1 MTSPFGTL
9 HVLADALAG
18 DGAVR
23 SKLPDLERALATRDL
38 DYTLTVSTTPAQLR
52 EGAARALGEGARYVV
67 AVGSDAS
74 VHHVINGM
82 FADGEPLVEDPVIGV
97 LGAGA
102 RCDIMRTMGIPDDFE
117 MGVDR
122 LAGDTTY
129 PFDVMKITYADDR
142 GDRGTMYGHNL
153 VEVGLGGRAAKASAR
168 FPRWLG
174 NGAQFLGFWS
184 AWLRSRPSQV
194 NVDADRKAFEGKAFN
209 VVVANAQYTGGGVRI
224 SPRSF
229 PGDGVLDA
237 LIFKGPRSDAYT
249 MLPRIYQHG
258 GHIPDPNIQE
268 FRAKI
273 RVAVD
278 APTPWP
284 VVVDQIV
291 IGTTPVTI
299 QIVPQ
304 RILMKL

>member
-9 HVLADALAG
+9 HVFADASAG

-23 SKLPDLERALATRDL
+23 AKLPDVERGLAARDL
-38 DYTLTVSTTPAQLR
+38 AYALTVCTTPRQLC
-52 EGAARALGEGARYVV
+52 EGAARALGDGGRYVV
-67 AVGSDAS
+67 AVGSDAT

-82 FADGEPLVEDPVIGV
+82 FGDGEPLIEDPVIGV
-97 LGAGA
+97 LAAGA

-117 MGVDR
+117 MTLDR
-122 LAGDTTY
+122 LSGDNTY
-129 PFDVMKITYADDR
+129 PFDVMKVTYTDAR
-142 GDRGTMYGHNL
+142 GERGTTYGHNL
-153 VEVGLGGRAAKASAR
+153 AEVGLGARAAAAADR
-168 FPRWLG
+168 LPRWLG
-174 NGAQFLGFWS
+174 NGRAFLGFWS
-184 AWLRSRPSQV
+184 AWLRSRPSAV
-194 NVDADRKAFEGKAFN
+194 KVDSDRKAFEGKAFN
-209 VVVANAQYTGGGVRI
+209 IVVANAQYTGGGVRV

-237 LIFKGPRSDAYT
+237 LVFKGPRSDAYT

-278 APTPWP
+278 APKRWP
-284 VVVDQIV
+284 VVVDQILV
-291 IGTTPVTI
+291 GTTPVTF
-299 QIVPQ
+299 QVVPQ

>member
-23 SKLPDLERALATRDL
+23 AKLPDLERALAARDL
-38 DYTLTVSTTPAQLR
+38 DYRLTVSTTPAQLR

-82 FADGEPLVEDPVIGV
+82 FADGEPLIEDPVIGV

-117 MGVDR
+117 MAVDR
-122 LAGDTTY
+122 LAGDSTY
-129 PFDVMKITYADDR
+129 PFDVMKITYTDEV
-142 GDRGTMYGHNL
+142 GGRGTLYGHNL
-153 VEVGLGGRAAKASAR
+153 VEAGLGGRAAKAAAR

-174 NGAQFLGFWS
+174 NAGQFLGFWS
-184 AWLRSRPSQV
+184 AWLRSRPSLV
-194 NVDADRKAFEGKAFN
+194 KVDADRKAFEGRAFN
-209 VVVANAQYTGGGVRI
+209 VVVANAQYTGGGVRL

>member
-9 HVLADALAG
+9 HVLVDALAG

-23 SKLPDLERALATRDL
+23 AKLPDLERALSARDL
-38 DYTLTVSTTPAQLR
+38 DYTITVSSTPTGLR
-52 EGAARALGEGARYVV
+52 EGATLALEAGGRYLV
-67 AVGSDAS
+67 AVGSDAT

-82 FADGEPLVEDPVIGV
+82 FANGEPIVQDPVIGV
-97 LGAGA
+97 VGAGA
-102 RCDIMRTMGIPDDFE
+102 RCDIMRTMGVPDDFE
-117 MGVDR
+117 MAVDR
-122 LAGDTTY
+122 LTGDNIY
-129 PFDVMKITYADDR
+129 PFDVMKITYTDVDGER
-142 GDRGTMYGHNL
+142 RTTYGHNL
-153 VEVGLGGRAAKASAR
+153 AEVGLGGRAAR
-168 FPRWLG
+168 VTERLPGWLG
-174 NGAQFLGFWS
+174 NGRQFLGFWA
-184 AWLRSRPSQV
+184 AWLRSRPASV
-194 NVDADRKAFEGKAFN
+194 KVDADRKVFEGKAFN

-229 PGDGVLDA
+229 PGDGVLDT
-237 LIFKGPRSDAYT
+237 LIFTGPRSDAYT

-258 GHIPDPNIQE
+258 GHIPDPHIKE

-278 APTPWP
+278 APRPWP

-299 QIVPQ
+299 QVVPQ

>member
-23 SKLPDLERALATRDL
+23 AKLPDLERALAARDL
-38 DYTLTVSTTPAQLR
+38 DYTLTVSTTPGQLR

-129 PFDVMKITYADDR
+129 PFDVMKITYTDER

-153 VEVGLGGRAAKASAR
+153 VEVGLGGRAAMAAAR
-168 FPRWLG
+168 LPRWLG
-174 NGAQFLGFWS
+174 NGRQFLGFWS
-184 AWLRSRPSQV
+184 AWVRSRPSQV
-194 NVDADRKAFEGKAFN
+194 KVDADRKVFEGKAFN
-209 VVVANAQYTGGGVRI
+209 IVVANAQYTGGGVRI

-284 VVVDQIV
+284 VVVDQVV

>member
-9 HVLADALAG
+9 HVLVDALAG
-18 DGAVR
+18 GGAVR
-23 SKLPDLERALATRDL
+23 AKLPGLERALAVRGL
-38 DYTLTVSTTPAQLR
+38 DYTLVVATTPAELR
-52 EGAARALGEGARYVV
+52 ERATRALKEGGRYIV
-67 AVGSDAS
+67 AVGSDAT

-82 FADGEPLVEDPVIGV
+82 FADGEPIVEDPVIGV
-97 LGAGA
+97 VGAGA

-117 MGVDR
+117 MTVDR
-122 LAGDTTY
+122 LAGDSTY
-129 PFDVMKITYADDR
+129 PFDVMKITYTDEY
-142 GDRGTMYGHNL
+142 GDRGTTYGHNI
-153 VEVGLGGRAAKASAR
+153 VEVGLGGRVAESAER
-168 FPRWLG
+168 FPSWLG
-174 NGAQFLGFWS
+174 NGRQFLGFWS
-184 AWLRSRPSQV
+184 AWLRSRPASV
-194 NVDADRKAFEGKAFN
+194 KVDADRRTFEGKAFN

-237 LIFKGPRSDAYT
+237 LVFTGPRSDAYT
-249 MLPRIYQHG
+249 MLPRIYRHG
-258 GHIPDPNIQE
+258 GHIPDPNIKE

-278 APTPWP
+278 APKPWP

-291 IGTTPVTI
+291 IGTTPVTM

>member
-9 HVLADALAG
+9 HVLADARAG
-18 DGAVR
+18 DGVVR
-23 SKLPDLERALATRDL
+23 AMLPQLERALAARDL
-38 DYTLTVSTTPAQLR
+38 DYTLAVASTPAELR
-52 EGAARALGEGARYVV
+52 RGATLALTEGGRYVV
-67 AVGSDAS
+67 AVGSDAT

-82 FADGEPLVEDPVIGV
+82 FADGEPIVQDAVIGV
-97 LGAGA
+97 VGAGA

-117 MGVDR
+117 MSIDR
-122 LAGDTTY
+122 LDGDSTY
-129 PFDVMKITYADDR
+129 PFDVMKITYTDVD
-142 GDRGTMYGHNL
+142 GTRGTTYGHNI
-153 VEVGLGGRAAKASAR
+153 VEVGLGGRAARSAGR
-168 FPRWLG
+168 LPGWLG
-174 NGAQFLGFWS
+174 NGRGFLGFWS
-184 AWLRSRPSQV
+184 AWLYSRPASV
-194 NVDADRKAFEGKAFN
+194 KVDVDRKGFEGKAFN

-237 LIFKGPRSDAYT
+237 LIFAGPRSDAYT

-258 GHIPDPNIQE
+258 GHIPDPNIKE

-278 APTPWP
+278 ASRPWP
-284 VVVDQIV
+284 VVADQIV
-291 IGTTPVTI
+291 LGTTPVTI
-299 QIVPQ
+299 QVVPQ

>member
-1 MTSPFGTL
+1 MTSPFGIL
-9 HVLADALAG
+9 HVLADARAG
-18 DGAVR
+18 NGVVR
-23 SKLPDLERALATRDL
+23 AKLPDLERGLTARGLEYALAIA
-38 DYTLTVSTTPAQLR
+38 STPAELR
-52 EGAARALGEGARYVV
+52 EGATRALGEGARYVV
-67 AVGSDAS
+67 AVGSDAT

-82 FADGEPLVEDPVIGV
+82 FVEGEPIVEDAVIGV

-102 RCDIMRTMGIPDDFE
+102 RCDIMRTMGIPDDFD
-117 MGVDR
+117 MALDR

-129 PFDVMKITYADDR
+129 PFDVMKITYTDDD
-142 GDRGTMYGHNL
+142 GARGTTYGHNI
-153 VEVGLGGRAAKASAR
+153 VEVGLGGRVARSAER
-168 FPRWLG
+168 LPGWLG
-174 NGAQFLGFWS
+174 NGRQFLGFWS
-184 AWLRSRPSQV
+184 AWLHSRPAYV
-194 NVDADRKAFEGKAFN
+194 KVDADRKEFEGKAFN
-209 VVVANAQYTGGGVRI
+209 VVVANAQYTDGGVRI

-258 GHIPDPNIQE
+258 GHIPDDNIKE

-273 RVAVD
+273 RVAVE
-278 APTPWP
+278 ARRPWP
-284 VVVDQIV
+284 VVADQIV
-291 IGTTPVTI
+291 LGTTPVTI

>member
-9 HVLADALAG
+9 HVLADVRAG
-18 DGAVR
+18 DGSVRAKLPELEHALAVR
-23 SKLPDLERALATRDL
+23 GL
-38 DYTLTVSTTPAQLR
+38 DYTLTVATTPAELR
-52 EGAARALGEGARYVV
+52 EGTTQALKEGGRYIV
-67 AVGSDAS
+67 AVGSDAT

-82 FADGEPLVEDPVIGV
+82 FADGEPIVEDPVIGV
-97 LGAGA
+97 VGAGA
-102 RCDIMRTMGIPDDFE
+102 RCDIMRTMGIPDDFA
-117 MGVDR
+117 MAVDR

-129 PFDVMKITYADDR
+129 PFDVMKITYTDVSGAR
-142 GDRGTMYGHNL
+142 RTTYGHNI
-153 VEVGLGGRAAKASAR
+153 VEVGLGGRVAKSAER
-168 FPRWLG
+168 LPGWLG
-174 NGAQFLGFWS
+174 NGRQFLGFWG
-184 AWLRSRPSQV
+184 AWLGSRPASV
-194 NVDADRKAFEGKAFN
+194 KVDADRKAFEGKAFN

-273 RVAVD
+273 RVAVA
-278 APTPWP
+278 APRPWP
-284 VVVDQIV
+284 VVADQIV
-291 IGTTPVTI
+291 LGTTPVTI
-299 QIVPQ
+299 QIIPQ